1 MASPPRRMF
10 GSVQISIAVHLVVL
24 LLLLI
29 IPLVAT
35 DSLPPVPGMSV
46 PAYVRTVP
54 LPPPPAPAAHTT
66 TRTPSPAREPAPGAP
81 TFAPNQISPDA
92 PSPVIPLA
100 ESTGAREGVIG
111 AIGSVVTAD
120 VPPPPRPPEP
130 QRPSGPVR
138 VADLPRPP
146 TKIVDIR
153 PVYPE
158 VARSARV
165 EGTVVIEAV
174 IDTAGRVTNC
184 RVIKSA
190 PLFDQSALDAVSQ
203 WRYTPSTYNGRTVAV
218 LITITVHFA
227 LQ

>member
-1 MASPPRRMF
+1 MASPPRRLF
-10 GSVQISIAVHLVVL
+10 GSVQISIAVHLGVM

-35 DSLPPVPGMSV
+35 DTLPPVPGLGV
-46 PAYVRTVP
+46 QAYIRTVP
-54 LPPPPAPAAHTT
+54 LPPPPPSAVQIANRAAAAP
-66 TRTPSPAREPAPGAP
+66 RERESGAP
-81 TFAPNQISPDA
+81 TSAPDRISA
-92 PSPVIPLA
+92 AIPSPQVPLA
-100 ESTGAREGVIG
+100 ESPGVEGRVFG
-111 AIGSVVTAD
+111 GIGSAVRTDA
-120 VPPPPRPPEP
+120 PPPRPPDP
-130 QRPSGPVR
+130 PRPPAPVR

-146 TKIVDIR
+146 TKIVDMR

-158 VARSARV
+158 MARAARLQ
-165 EGTVVIEAV
+165 GTVVIEAV

-184 RVIKSA
+184 RVVKSA